1 MPNTN
6 KKLPPQKR
14 RFPAYVMMVYVIIL
28 LAGNRFAPELYNN
41 LGWWVY
47 LPLLPL
53 EIWFIIAYRQDNQ

>member
-1 MPNTN
+1 MQKP
-6 KKLPPQKR
+6 KKLQPMKR
-14 RFPAYVMMVYVIIL
+14 RLPAYIMSVYALALV
-28 LAGNRFAPELYNN
+28 AGNYFGLQWFIE